1 MQLAK
6 SPPFRLGTRLSLFIF
21 YYFFFFCL
29 RKKSPNWKSLRRAA
43 NLFLSLSVPFQCKS
57 LDERVFLVS
66 LSLSLCVPS
75 IRRIWR
81 LSPSLFPFSLGSNQ
95 YSSLICLARVWLS
108 RKRNSAISRAVK
120 RANSRW
126 PSHVSKQ
133 GVKSLRLT
141 YATITHGWMDNQ
153 FLLGQNRGKNRR
165 PIR

>member
-21 YYFFFFCL
+21 YYFFFSAGG
-29 RKKSPNWKSLRRAA
+29 KSPPIESHFAARLIYFFLSPSRSNA
-43 NLFLSLSVPFQCKS
+43 NLSTREFFLSLS
-57 LDERVFLVS
+57 
-66 LSLSLCVPS
+66 LSFCIPS